1 MRLIPAID
9 LRGGHCVRL
18 LQGDFAAET
27 RYAADPRMLLGQY
40 RDLGADWLHV
50 VDLDGAR
57 DGSGTNS
64 TLIAELAAGS
74 AIKLQV
80 GGGLRSSTAVAQ
92 ALDSGAARAVVGSAA
107 VLQADQVR
115 TWLKYFGAARIA
127 LAFDVRLDES
137 GAPLVLTHGWRRQS
151 TLLLWDAVAG
161 YADEGLVH
169 VLCTDVS
176 RDGALSGPNVAL
188 YREAV
193 RRFPQLR
200 WQASGGIRHAED
212 LATLAG
218 CGASAAI
225 SGKALLEGLIPS
237 AELRPY
243 LPNA

>member
-1 MRLIPAID
+1 
-9 LRGGHCVRL
+9 
-18 LQGDFAAET
+18 
-27 RYAADPRMLLGQY
+27 MLLARY

-64 TLIAELAAGS
+64 TLIAELAAGN

-92 ALDSGAARAVVGSAA
+92 ALDSGAARAVIGSAA

-115 TWLKYFGAARIA
+115 TWLKYFGPARIA
-127 LAFDVRLDES
+127 LAFDVRLGES
-137 GAPLVLTHGWRRQS
+137 GAPQVLTHGWRRQS
-151 TLLLWDAVAG
+151 ALLLWDAVAG
-161 YADEGLVH
+161 YANDGLVH

-212 LATLAG
+212 LAALAG

-225 SGKALLEGLIPS
+225 SGKALLEGLIP
-237 AELRPY
+237 AGELRPY